1 LFSNGVALSSLV
13 VLDANRGT
21 LHEEPQDVSS
31 DDSMSSDSDDD
42 AIKGNGWNAFG
53 LPNSSKAA
61 STAEGESF

>member
-1 LFSNGVALSSLV
+1 MEWRLHHMCL
-13 VLDANRGT
+13 LDSMRGT
-21 LHEEPQDVSS
+21 LQEEPQDVSS

>member
-1 LFSNGVALSSLV
+1 MEWCLHHLWL
-13 VLDANRGT
+13 LDAKRVT

-31 DDSMSSDSDDD
+31 DDSMSSDSDDE
-42 AIKGNGWNAFG
+42 ASKGNGWNTFG